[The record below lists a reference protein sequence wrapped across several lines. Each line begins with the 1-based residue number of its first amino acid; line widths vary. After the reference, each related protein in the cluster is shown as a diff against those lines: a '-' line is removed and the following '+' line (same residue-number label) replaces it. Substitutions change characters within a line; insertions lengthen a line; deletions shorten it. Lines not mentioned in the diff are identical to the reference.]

1 MNYLREEVLEGL
13 AQRYVVGT
21 MSYRARRRFAQVLY
35 DEPTVRDKVL
45 AWEERL
51 SPLALSLDP
60 VHPSQ
65 LLWQRILREINR
77 YPKTERAAWKQYA
90 STATAALLVAAV
102 GISSMGW
109 WRAANQPPQKVVET
123 VVKTVVEKV
132 VEVVP
137 DPAAVSVIVDG
148 ADTIWVAR
156 IYEKLA
162 RIDIE
167 VQTAPEEHTDKDYEL
182 WALQADGTPYS
193 LGLLPKNGQSTI
205 ELDSIAIAAL
215 EQSDKL
221 AVSLEPLGGSP
232 ELAPTGPV
240 LFVSPV
246 LEPHS

>member
-1 MNYLREEVLEGL
+1 MNYLREEVLEAL

-35 DEPTVRDKVL
+35 DEPRARDKVL

-51 SPLALSLDP
+51 SPLALALEP

-77 YPKTERAAWKQYA
+77 YPKAERTTWKTYA
-90 STATAALLVAAV
+90 SAASAALLVAAV
-102 GISSMGW
+102 GISSAGW
-109 WRAANQPPQKVVET
+109 WHAANQPPQKVVET
-123 VVKTVVEKV
+123 VIEKVVEKV

-137 DPAAVSVIVDG
+137 DNAAISVIVNG

-156 IYEKLA
+156 IYDKLA

-205 ELDSIAIAAL
+205 ALDRLAIAAL
-215 EQSDKL
+215 GHSDKL

-232 ELAPTGPV
+232 EPAPTGPV
-240 LFVSPV
+240 LFVSSV